1 MNIRGDSM
9 NISSL
14 QIQNIQSIKSAIN
27 IANLSKIMNQ
37 DAKSVDQLMKSMEN
51 SVTPHKGSSIDIK
64 L

>member
-1 MNIRGDSM
+1 M

-64 L
+64 V

>member
-64 L
+64 V